1 MHDAFSRRRYLIP
14 FRASLLPQIFTDTL
28 VIGAGVAGL
37 RAAVAAGESG
47 CEAIVLAKGEL
58 GVSNTAWAQGG
69 IAAVLGEGDSVE
81 SHVRD
86 TLEAGAGLCDEAAV
100 REVASR
106 GGERVRELMAWG
118 MRVDR
123 DARGEVALGLEGGHS
138 GKRIVHADGDATGK
152 ELARVLLEKA
162 RATKGVRVFEKC
174 FALDLITAG
183 EGEGASC
190 VGAITHHPRYGLQ
203 VIWAKATVLAS
214 GGAGALWRETTN
226 PRVATADGVA
236 MAWRAGASVA
246 DMAFMQFH
254 PTALYVAGASRA
266 LISEAV
272 RGEGATLVDRSGR
285 RFMVGEHERAELA
298 ARDVVSRAIVR
309 HMARE
314 GSPNVWMDARG
325 VEEFGE
331 RFPGIAKTLEGV
343 GLDASK
349 DLIPVRPAAH
359 YMVGGVAVDGEGR
372 TDVAGLYAVGEAS
385 CTGLHGANRL
395 ASNSLL
401 EGLVYGE
408 VVGRVSA
415 EMKGGTNGWGVAGP
429 RTPMQVIS
437 DIPLSERGDLDLGD
451 VLSSVRSA
459 MWRNVGVERS
469 GAKLRDV
476 VEMLEF
482 WARYT
487 LDKIFD
493 EPAGWETQNMLW
505 AGGLVARSALWRE
518 ESRGSHA
525 RSDFG
530 EAREEFAAH
539 DVWKR
544 GREGVEKR
552 AVISGRGGVRVE
564 TRKVGVGT

>member
-1 MHDAFSRRRYLIP
+1 MHELFSSRRYLIP

-28 VIGAGVAGL
+28 VLGAGVAGL
-37 RAAVAAGESG
+37 RAAVSASEAG
-47 CEAIVLAKGEL
+47 CEAIVLAKGEFGL
-58 GVSNTAWAQGG
+58 SNTAWAQGG
-69 IAAVLGEGDSVE
+69 IAAVIGEGDSVGA
-81 SHVRD
+81 HVRD
-86 TLEAGAGLCDEAAV
+86 TLEAGAGLCDEGVV

-106 GGERVRELMAWG
+106 GGERVRELMSWG
-118 MRVDR
+118 MRVDK
-123 DARGEVALGLEGGHS
+123 DARGEVSLGLEGGHS
-138 GKRIVHADGDATGK
+138 GKRIVHADGDATGR
-152 ELARVLLEKA
+152 ELSRVLLDRA
-162 RATKGVRVFEKC
+162 RAARGVRVFEKC
-174 FALDLITAG
+174 FALDLITVG
-183 EGEGASC
+183 EGEDACC
-190 VGAITHHPRYGLQ
+190 VGAITHHARYGLQ

-214 GGAGALWRETTN
+214 GGAGGVWRETTN

-272 RGEGATLVDRSGR
+272 RGEGALLVDRSGR

-298 ARDVVSRAIVR
+298 PRDVVSRAIVR
-309 HMARE
+309 HMAKE
-314 GSPNVWMDARG
+314 GSSNVWLDARG
-325 VEEFGE
+325 VKGFAA

-343 GLDASK
+343 GLDAGR
-349 DLIPVRPAAH
+349 DLIPVQPAAH

-401 EGLVYGE
+401 EGLVFGE

-415 EMKGGTNGWGVAGP
+415 EMKGGANGWGVSAA
-429 RTPMQVIS
+429 RTPVQVIS
-437 DIPLSERGDLDLGD
+437 DIPISDRGDLDLGD
-451 VLSSVRSA
+451 VRSSVRSS

-476 VEMLEF
+476 MEMVEF
-482 WARYT
+482 WGRYT

-493 EPAGWETQNMLW
+493 DPGGWETQNMLW
-505 AGGLVARSALWRE
+505 AAALVARSALWRE

-525 RSDFG
+525 RVDFPG
-530 EAREEFAAH
+530 VVEAFAAH
-539 DVWKR
+539 DVWKK
-544 GREGVEKR
+544 GREGAERR
-552 AVISGRGGVRVE
+552 ATLRRGAQE
-564 TRKVGVGT
+564 AAA